1 MMQFGSPVFFEF
13 LLGCSSLILGTCILI
28 LFGVKEFRERKNK
41 KQEIASKTIC
51 YFVEAWDGFIFVYSE
66 TGKELITLP
75 SDFSYQFL
83 SGKTSDALIT
93 RISFSYLG
101 NKNNDVFFIHHK
113 DTYTLKLIKN
123 LSKSK

>member
-1 MMQFGSPVFFEF
+1 MQFGSPEFFEF
-13 LLGCSSLILGTCILI
+13 LLGCFAVILAICALVI
-28 LFGVKEFRERKNK
+28 FWVREFRERKNK
-41 KQEIASKTIC
+41 EQEIASKTIC
-51 YFVEAWDGFIFVYSE
+51 YFVEAWDGFIIVYSE

-75 SDFSYQFL
+75 ADFSYQFL
-83 SGKTSDALIT
+83 SSKTSGALII